1 MTDLRR
7 IDVNLIVVLDAILA
21 EMNLTRAGE
30 AVGMS
35 QPAVSGALARLRQ
48 QFDDPLLIRKGRQF
62 ELTPLAE
69 GLRPMVA
76 EAMLEIRRTYEL
88 LPSFDPATS
97 ARSFH
102 IGATDYLLSQI
113 TGPLEKVLR
122 AEAPSVNIE
131 YGTLA
136 SDQLVNAVDLLRR
149 DVTIASTSIGIPG
162 KKQSLF
168 IESFVCVVDENN
180 PAAAAGTLSKE
191 QLSEL
196 GHVRMTFGD
205 NQTHHIDEMYAE
217 HGITPHYS
225 VSVRGVLMIPHMV
238 AGTNLVGWVQERLAA
253 QMVKPLG
260 LKIVQTPI
268 KAPNMTEAVH
278 WHPSKSSDPAIPW
291 LVSMLRRATELLEF
305 GDEEASTTAG

>member
-7 IDVNLIVVLDAILA
+7 IDVNLILVLDAILA

-48 QFDDPLLIRKGRQF
+48 QFDDPLLVRKGRQF

-69 GLRPMVA
+69 SLRPLVS

-97 ARSFH
+97 TRTFH

-113 TGPLEKVLR
+113 TSPLLNVLEQ
-122 AEAPSVNIE
+122 EAPNVNIE
-131 YGTLA
+131 FGVLGF
-136 SDQLVNAVDLLRR
+136 DQLVNVIDLLRR
-149 DVTIASTSIGIPG
+149 DVTIASSAIGIPG

-168 IESFVCVVDENN
+168 NESFVCIVSNDNPNVVDG
-180 PAAAAGTLSKE
+180 ALSLEALKN
-191 QLSEL
+191 S

-205 NQTHHIDEMYAE
+205 NQTHHIDQIYAE
-217 HGITPHYS
+217 HGITPHYAI
-225 VSVRGVLMIPHMV
+225 SVRGVLMIPHMV
-238 AGTNLVGWVQERLAA
+238 TKSNLVAWVPERLAA
-253 QMVKPLG
+253 QMLEPLN
-260 LKIVQTPI
+260 LQIVQTPL
-268 KAPNMTEAVH
+268 KNPHMTEAVH

-305 GDEEASTTAG
+305 GEDE

>member
-7 IDVNLIVVLDAILA
+7 IDVNLILVLDAILA

-69 GLRPMVA
+69 GLRPLVS

-97 ARSFH
+97 TRTFH

-113 TGPLEKVLR
+113 TSPLLKVLNK
-122 AEAPSVNIE
+122 EAPNVNIE
-131 YGTLA
+131 FGMLGF
-136 SDQLVNAVDLLRR
+136 DQLVNVIDLLRR
-149 DVTIASTSIGIPG
+149 DVTIASSGIGIPG

-168 IESFVCVVDENN
+168 NESFVCVADRNN
-180 PAAAAGTLSKE
+180 SLIKDGRVTMEELG
-191 QLSEL
+191 QL

-205 NQTHHIDEMYAE
+205 GQGHHIDELYAGT
-217 HGITPHYS
+217 GISPHYS
-225 VSVRGVLMIPHMV
+225 ISVRGVLMIPHMIS
-238 AGTNLVGWVQERLAA
+238 GTNLVGWIQERLAL
-253 QMVKPLG
+253 QMLDR
-260 LKIVQTPI
+260 LNLQIIETPM
-268 KAPNMTEAVH
+268 KSPKMTEAVH

-291 LVSMLRRATELLEF
+291 LVSMLRRATEILEF
-305 GDEEASTTAG
+305 GEEEL

>member
-7 IDVNLIVVLDAILA
+7 IDVNLILVLDAILA

-69 GLRPMVA
+69 TLRPMVS
-76 EAMLEIRRTYEL
+76 EAMLEIQRTYEL

-97 ARSFH
+97 TRTFH

-113 TGPLEKVLR
+113 TGPLEKVLHE
-122 AEAPSVNIE
+122 EAPHVNIE
-131 YGTLA
+131 FGALGF
-136 SDQLVNAVDLLRR
+136 DQMVNAVDLLRR
-149 DVTIASTSIGIPG
+149 DVTIASTGIGIPG

-168 IESFVCVVDENN
+168 IESFVCVVDKNN
-180 PAAAAGTLSKE
+180 PAAADGTLNLE
-191 QLSEL
+191 QLAEL

-205 NQTHHIDEMYAE
+205 NQTHHIDEMYLE
-217 HGITPHYS
+217 KGITPKYAIT
-225 VSVRGVLMIPHMV
+225 VRGVLMIPHMV
-238 AGTNLVGWVQERLAA
+238 AGTNLVGWVQERLAE
-253 QMVKPLG
+253 QMVEPLG
-260 LKIVQTPI
+260 LKIVETPM
-268 KAPNMTEAVH
+268 KSPSMTEAVH

-305 GDEEASTTAG
+305 GDEA

>member
-7 IDVNLIVVLDAILA
+7 IDVNLILVLDAILA

-69 GLRPMVA
+69 SLRPLVA
-76 EAMLEIRRTYEL
+76 EAMLEIKRTYEL

-97 ARSFH
+97 TRTFH

-113 TGPLEKVLR
+113 TGPLLQVLEK
-122 AEAPSVNIE
+122 EAPHVNIE
-131 YGTLA
+131 FGTLGF
-136 SDQLVNAVDLLRR
+136 DQLVNVIDLLRR
-149 DVTIASTSIGIPG
+149 DVTIASAAIGIPG

-168 IESFVCVVDENN
+168 IESFVCIADKNN
-180 PAAAAGTLSKE
+180 PAVVDGKLSLE
-191 QLSEL
+191 QLAEL

-205 NQTHHIDEMYAE
+205 NQTHHIDEMYTE
-217 HGITPHYS
+217 YGISPHYS
-225 VSVRGVLMIPHMV
+225 ISVRGVLMIPHMV

-253 QMVKPLG
+253 QMVEPLG
-260 LKIVQTPI
+260 LQIVETPV
-268 KAPNMTEAVH
+268 KSPNLTEAVH

-305 GDEEASTTAG
+305 GDEPSS